1 MMPEYFTDLM
11 ARDRLAELRA
21 LAARQSLLRDVR
33 ASRPPMRVV
42 LGTALVRLGRWLMDK
57 PHGAVVAERRSPA

>member
-1 MMPEYFTDLM
+1 MMPEYFTDVM

-21 LAARQSLLRDVR
+21 LAARQSLLREAR
-33 ASRPPMRVV
+33 AGRPPMRVA
-42 LGTALVRLGRWLMDK
+42 LGTALVRLGRWLMEE